1 MTGLR
6 SGGITVGE
14 LLRTPSFGLELLAG
28 ESGLENRVGWTHS
41 SELED
46 PAPWLD
52 GDELLFTLG
61 IGVPADAAEQVV
73 YVQRLADRRAAA
85 LAVGG
90 RSPPLTDEMLS
101 AADVLGLPVLRVP
114 AGTPFL
120 AISRTVGAA
129 NLDTAQR
136 RLVTHLQ
143 IFDALAKSS
152 DAERELPELLGDL
165 EQVSGYRF
173 YVVAPE
179 GRVLIESGEPL
190 PDEVI
195 ERLAWV
201 TDSRPKID
209 GGYAVRLVL
218 GKRVAG
224 FLVAL
229 ERPDAPPSGLSA
241 VRHVSTVTRMWLSE
255 VYRMRERERGRGARL
270 LHELLLGQGDSI
282 AAVRELDEAGLD
294 PTGAAH
300 LVAIG
305 LSQDADL
312 RADEIDHRLRDAGVP
327 HLMVRLDALYLLLGD
342 LATLEL
348 CEPAADLPIGVSR
361 PIESLAGGIPLAR
374 REALWS
380 VERARSTDTAG
391 NVRFGEPGYS
401 AHWLPPDLS
410 ALEQLVEVYL
420 GPVFAYDREHNADL
434 TATLAT
440 FFRHQRKLGPAA
452 EELFVHKNTL
462 TYRLRQIEEISGRD
476 PTDLEHQSQMWLA
489 LKALAVVDATRVA
502 TDERLRV

>member
-1 MTGLR
+1 MAGLR

-28 ESGLENRVGWTHS
+28 EGGLERRVGWTHS

-61 IGVPADAAEQVV
+61 IGVPAEPAEQVT

-85 LAVGG
+85 LAIGG
-90 RSPPLTDEMLS
+90 RSPALSDEMLS
-101 AADVLGLPVLRVP
+101 AADVLGMPVLRVP
-114 AGTPFL
+114 AQTPFL

-143 IFDALAKSS
+143 IFDAMAKSS
-152 DAERELPELLGDL
+152 DAEQELPDLLGDL
-165 EQVSGYRF
+165 EQVTGYRF
-173 YVVAPE
+173 YVVATE
-179 GRVLIESGEPL
+179 GRVLIESAEPL
-190 PDEVI
+190 PVEVV

-201 TDSRPKID
+201 TDSRPSIEE
-209 GGYAVRLVL
+209 GYAVRLVL
-218 GKRVAG
+218 GNRVAG

-229 ERPDAPPSGLSA
+229 EQRDARPSGLSA
-241 VRHVSTVTRMWLSE
+241 VRHVSTVIRMWLSE
-255 VYRMRERERGRGARL
+255 VYRMRERERDRGARL
-270 LHELLLGQGDSI
+270 LQELLLGQGDSI
-282 AAVRELDEAGLD
+282 AAARELDEAGID
-294 PTGAAH
+294 PAAPAH
-300 LVAIG
+300 LVAIALG
-305 LSQDADL
+305 EDAGM
-312 RADEIDHRLRDAGVP
+312 RAEEIDHRLRDARIP
-327 HLMVRLDALYLLLGD
+327 HLMVHLDALYMLVPD
-342 LATLEL
+342 LSALEL
-348 CEPAADLPIGVSR
+348 CEPVADLPIGVSR
-361 PIESLAGGIPLAR
+361 PIEGLTGGVPLAR

-380 VERARSTDTAG
+380 VARARSAG
-391 NVRFGEPGYS
+391 GGIVVHFGEPGYS

-420 GPVFAYDREHNADL
+420 GPVFAYDSAHNADL

-440 FFRHQRKLGPAA
+440 FFRHQRRLGPAA

-476 PTDLEHQSQMWLA
+476 PTDLEQQSQMWLA

-502 TDERLRV
+502 DDERLRV